1 LTEVAFDRVK
11 YLSILRHGKAAEG
24 EDWPID
30 LDRPLVKRG
39 RKDLANIVKV
49 LQQTKPAVDW
59 IITSPA
65 RRARQSA
72 ELVAQ
77 GLQLDKSL
85 VVEDAIY
92 EHGADAL
99 MTLLEHVPPDIQHA
113 LLVGHNPTLERL
125 ISGLCAGS
133 QTRMQN
139 KLPTAG
145 LATMELQIVQWEQ
158 ARQGCGSLL
167 LYMRPKQLRAF

>member
-1 LTEVAFDRVK
+1 MASDRLK
-11 YLSILRHGKAAEG
+11 YLSIIRHGKAAVG
-24 EDWPID
+24 EDWPVD

-49 LQQTKPAVDW
+49 LLQTKPPVDW
-59 IITSPA
+59 IMTSPA

-72 ELVAQ
+72 EEVANGLKFDKPLVM
-77 GLQLDKSL
+77 
-85 VVEDAIY
+85 EDAIY
-92 EHGADAL
+92 ELGADAL
-99 MTLLEHVPPDIQHA
+99 MTLLEHVPPDIQHV
-113 LLVGHNPTLERL
+113 LIVGHNPTLERL

-145 LATMELQIVQWEQ
+145 LATIELQIMQWEQ
-158 ARQGCGSLL
+158 LRQGCGSLL
-167 LYMRPKQLRAF
+167 LYVRPRQLRGF